1 MFTSMT
7 MLTRTAF
14 AAAMDEMLSINDAIR
29 FLEEELKMRSLRSI
43 LDKFADGRDEKSLQ
57 SLLVSGLM
65 EDHPEMKKES
75 VEKRVRGWMNPQ
87 NRHSLYK
94 TDAIEAAL
102 ILGLTLPEA
111 DEFVTMI
118 SGEHLHWRS
127 AKEIIYIYAL
137 QNGLRY
143 PEAAAL
149 EARLQEYLDPKTVK
163 EKRKEELQE
172 ADLTEHLR
180 TQIEMLHSEEEL
192 RSFLTRESGRLGEL
206 HNQAYLLFSDML
218 DQLKTPVSEEEA
230 KIRQGE
236 KEHLTIRDILREYL
250 FQNIVLEAKGRAVAS
265 KKLAKKG
272 EIPKESQFILSRIQ
286 KDISDEWPE
295 ETTLSKMKKRKADVT
310 RKTLILLFLATYSGE
325 DSTADV
331 MQEGYEAWSGD
342 YSGDYSDD
350 VPFPE
355 DEELTREDVFLDTKD
370 RIDFML
376 SLCGFA
382 ALDPRS
388 PFDWLILYCM
398 CAEDLLDMD
407 ERMRNMFLQMFGDGS
422 VL

>member
-1 MFTSMT
+1 
-7 MLTRTAF
+7 
-14 AAAMDEMLSINDAIR
+14 
-29 FLEEELKMRSLRSI
+29 
-43 LDKFADGRDEKSLQ
+43 
-57 SLLVSGLM
+57 
-65 EDHPEMKKES
+65 
-75 VEKRVRGWMNPQ
+75 MNPQ

-94 TDAIEAAL
+94 ADAIEVAL
-102 ILGLTLPEA
+102 LLGLPLPEA

-143 PEAAAL
+143 PEAGAL
-149 EARLQEYLDPKTVK
+149 ETRLEKYLDPKTVK
-163 EKRKEELQE
+163 EKSKEEIQDS
-172 ADLTEHLR
+172 DLTEHIR
-180 TQIEMLHSEEEL
+180 TQIEMIHSEEEL

-206 HNQAYLLFSDML
+206 HNQAYMLFSDML
-218 DQLKTPVSEEEA
+218 DQLTTPVSEEEA

-250 FQNIVLEAKGRAVAS
+250 FQNIVLEAKNRAVTS
-265 KKLAKKG
+265 KKLVKKG
-272 EIPKESQFILSRIQ
+272 ELPKESQFILSRIQ

-295 ETTLSKMKKRKADVT
+295 ETTLSKMKSRKADVT

-325 DSTADV
+325 DTFAAT
-331 MQEGYEAWSGD
+331 MQEGYD
-342 YSGDYSDD
+342 VYSGDYSEDF
-350 VPFPE
+350 PFPE

-388 PFDWLILYCM
+388 SFDWLILYCM

-407 ERMRNMFLQMFGDGS
+407 DRMRNMFLQMFGDGS
-422 VL
+422 GDS

>member
-1 MFTSMT
+1 MFTNMT

-29 FLEEELKMRSLRSI
+29 FLEEGLKTRSLRSI
-43 LDKFADGRDEKSLQ
+43 LDKFANGMDEKSLRN
-57 SLLVSGLM
+57 LLVSGLK
-65 EDHPEMKKES
+65 ENHPEMKKDS

-94 TDAIEAAL
+94 ADAIEVAL
-102 ILGLTLPEA
+102 ILGLPLPEA

-143 PEAAAL
+143 PEAGAL
-149 EARLQEYLDPKTVK
+149 ETRLEKYLDPKTVK
-163 EKRKEELQE
+163 EKSKEEIQDS
-172 ADLTEHLR
+172 DLTEHIR
-180 TQIEMLHSEEEL
+180 TQIEMIHSEEEL

-206 HNQAYLLFSDML
+206 HNQAYMLFSDML
-218 DQLKTPVSEEEA
+218 DQLTTPVSEEEA
-230 KIRQGE
+230 EIRQGE

-250 FQNIVLEAKGRAVAS
+250 FQNIVLEAMNRAVTS
-265 KKLAKKG
+265 KKLVKKG
-272 EIPKESQFILSRIQ
+272 ELPKESQFILSRIQ

-295 ETTLSKMKKRKADVT
+295 ETTLSKMKSRKADVT

-325 DSTADV
+325 DTFAAT
-331 MQEGYEAWSGD
+331 MQEGYD
-342 YSGDYSDD
+342 VYSGDYSEDF
-350 VPFPE
+350 PFPE

-388 PFDWLILYCM
+388 SFDWLILYCM

-407 ERMRNMFLQMFGDGS
+407 DRMRNMFLQMFGDGS
-422 VL
+422 GDS